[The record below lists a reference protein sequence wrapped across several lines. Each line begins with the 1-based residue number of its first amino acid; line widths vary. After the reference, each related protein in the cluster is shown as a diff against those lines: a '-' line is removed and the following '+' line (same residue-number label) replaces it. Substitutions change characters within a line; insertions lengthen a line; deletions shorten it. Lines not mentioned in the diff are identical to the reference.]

1 MFRCFSI
8 IVSLSLN
15 VLSSLKVPSDL
26 DAALS
31 VLFASFI
38 ALLSIRLPTLESG
51 LERRPFST

>member
-1 MFRCFSI
+1 M
-8 IVSLSLN
+8 
-15 VLSSLKVPSDL
+15 LSSLKVPSDL

-31 VLFASFI
+31 VLFATFI